1 MKTLA
6 ELSACLELSKAHAL
20 TELLLAQ
27 KVTAITCDSRQ
38 VTAGGLFVAL
48 RGAKADG
55 HAFIPQA
62 VQQGCLVVVVESE
75 LAAETALPV
84 PALVVRDSHAAL
96 CALAAAW
103 YDYPARELTLIGVTG
118 TNGKTTCTWLI
129 EGMLVANGY
138 RPGILGTVNYRYHGA
153 GGLQVL
159 CDAPLTTPD
168 PVSMQ
173 RFFRVMA
180 DQGVTHVVM
189 EVSSH
194 ALEQNRLGD
203 TRFDVALFT
212 NLSRDHLDYH
222 QTMERYFAAKQL
234 LFQRYLHD
242 KGLAVVVTEPSADG
256 LDWGKRIAAMLPQ
269 HRVICCGLGR
279 DAAVTAVDLQQ
290 HIAGFQCTLSL
301 EGRRYPFTSPLTGR
315 YNVLNILTAAGAG
328 LALGLRDQEVCSG
341 LAGIGDIPGRLE
353 RVSLSGAAADESP
366 AVFVDYAHTPDALE
380 NVLRT
385 LQGLTSGRLICIVG
399 CGGDRDRGKRPLM
412 GNIAGQHADVIVITS
427 DNPRTEDPQAIVD
440 AIAEGAAA
448 SGKRLVAAAELWIGA
463 QNNSGYM
470 VLPDRRLAIHTGCG
484 LARPGDTVLIAGKGH
499 ETYQIVGTERRFFDD
514 RLEARDALATWNVR
528 HLLAATGGRLVS
540 GQQGGLLGR
549 ISTDSREI
557 EPGDVFLALR
567 GEQFDGH
574 EFIEKAM
581 SAGAAAIIGESL
593 PTPTSDQSVLLIQVD
608 DSLKALGCLAAYRRQ
623 LFGNQVQVAAVTG
636 SSGKTTVKEM
646 IAAIFSAATAGIKT
660 GVDPVLKTRG
670 NFNNLIGLPL
680 SLLPL
685 QAGHR
690 LAALEMGMNA
700 PGEIAR
706 LVGVADPD
714 IGCINNIQP
723 AHLLGLGSI
732 EGVARAKGELFAGM
746 RPDAIR
752 VVNCDDVHV
761 RKQAQLHP
769 GAQVGFA
776 VTRAGRRQH
785 PQVWTT
791 RALSLGERGMRFTL
805 HIGTWSQRLNV
816 PVPGFHNVSNCAA
829 AAAVAH
835 AAGIAPECIVTGL
848 LGYKPVDKRMVA
860 SVLPGDLQVVN
871 DAYNANPAS
880 MAAGLRTVAGFGGSC
895 RHFAALGDML
905 ELGNAAQTE
914 HEKIGR
920 LVGSLQYNW
929 LAVTGTHAETVARA
943 ALAAGMKDAQVRVF
957 NEPKLMAD
965 WICQLLAESQLTAGD
980 WLLVKGSRGMRMELL
995 LEELQQRLQSAF
1007 TTQC

>member
-6 ELSACLELSKAHAL
+6 ELIACLDVSKAHSL
-20 TELLLAQ
+20 PEPLLAQ
-27 KVTAITCDSRQ
+27 TVTAITCDSRQ
-38 VTAGGLFVAL
+38 VTAGGLFVAI

-55 HAFIPQA
+55 RAFIPQA
-62 VQQGCLVVVVESE
+62 VQQGCLAVVVEGDS
-75 LAAETALPV
+75 AADGTLPV
-84 PALVVRDSHAAL
+84 PVLVVRDSHAAL

-103 YDYPARELTLIGVTG
+103 YDYPAREFKLIGVTG
-118 TNGKTTCTWLI
+118 TNGKTTCTWLV
-129 EGMLVANGY
+129 EGMLVTNGY
-138 RPGILGTVNYRYHGA
+138 RPGILGTINYRYHGSD
-153 GGLQVL
+153 GLHVL

-168 PVSMQ
+168 PVTMQ
-173 RFFRVMA
+173 RLFRIMA

-234 LFQRYLHD
+234 LFQRYLKD
-242 KGLAVVVTEPSADG
+242 DGQVVVVIEQATDE
-256 LDWGKRIAAMLPQ
+256 LDWGKRIAAMLPAK
-269 HRVICCGLGR
+269 RVICCGLDQ
-279 DAAVTAVDLQQ
+279 DAAVKALDLQQ
-290 HIAGFQCTLSL
+290 NINGFQCTLSL
-301 EGRRYPFTSPLTGR
+301 QGRRYPFTSPLTGR

-328 LALGLRDQEVCSG
+328 VALGLRDQQICSG
-341 LAGIGDIPGRLE
+341 LAGVGDIPGRLE
-353 RVSLSGAAADESP
+353 RVALPGVTAVEIP

-385 LQGLTSGRLICIVG
+385 LQDLATGRLICIVG
-399 CGGDRDRGKRPLM
+399 CGGDRDRGKRPVM
-412 GNIAGQHADVIVITS
+412 GKIAGQYADVVVITS
-427 DNPRTEDPQAIVD
+427 DNPRTEDPQAIIDSVV
-440 AIAEGAAA
+440 EGVAA
-448 SGKRLVAAAELWIGA
+448 SGKRQATAIELEAGD
-463 QNNSGYM
+463 QDNSGYM
-470 VLPDRRLAIHTGCG
+470 VLPDRRLAIRTGCS
-484 LARPGDTVLIAGKGH
+484 LAHPNDIVLIAGKGH
-499 ETYQIVGTERRFFDD
+499 ETYQIVGAERLFFDD
-514 RLEARDALATWNVR
+514 RLEARDALAAWNVR
-528 HLLAATGGRLVS
+528 HLVAATHGRLLS
-540 GQQGGLLGR
+540 GQPGGLLGR

-557 EPGDVFLALR
+557 HPGDVFLALR

-574 EFIEKAM
+574 AFIPKAL
-581 SAGAAAIIGESL
+581 SAGAAAIVGESL
-593 PTPTSDQSVLLIQVD
+593 PAPTSGRPALFIQVD
-608 DSLKALGCLAAYRRQ
+608 DSLKALGRLAAYRRQ
-623 LFGNQVQVAAVTG
+623 LFSGQVQVAAVTG

-646 IAAIFSAATAGIKT
+646 VAAIFSLATAEIKT
-660 GVDPVLKTRG
+660 GGDPVLKTSG

-685 QAGHR
+685 RAGHR
-690 LAALEMGMNA
+690 LAVLEMGMNA

-706 LVGVADPD
+706 LVAIADPD

-732 EGVARAKGELFAGM
+732 EGVAQAKGELFAGM

-752 VVNCDDVHV
+752 VVNYDDIHV
-761 RKQAQLHP
+761 RKQAKLHP
-769 GAQVGFA
+769 GVQVGFA

-791 RALSLGERGMRFTL
+791 RERSLGERGMRFTL
-805 HIGTWSQRLNV
+805 HIGAWSQRLTV

-848 LGYKPVDKRMVA
+848 LRYKPVDKRMVA
-860 SVLPGDLQVVN
+860 SVLPGGLQVVN

-880 MAAGLRTVAGFGGSC
+880 MAAGLRTVASFGGSC

-905 ELGNAAQTE
+905 ELGNAAQAE

-929 LAVTGTHAETVARA
+929 LAVTGTLAETVARA
-943 ALAAGMKDAQVRVF
+943 ALAAGMKDTQVRVF

-965 WICQLLAESQLTAGD
+965 WICQLLAERQLAAGD